1 MSLTNDLSQINHTIT
16 LEEAVEMTTRYRA
29 DMPEIIKEE
38 YADANIFPVSETFQ
52 KGIFSE
58 LVAQH
63 GCVAIRSYLGM
74 DDNQQV
80 KLIFVGVNDNNE
92 DILPIENDPGL
103 IFEYGNR
110 CPPICG
116 ATGPL
121 NSQT

>member
-1 MSLTNDLSQINHTIT
+1 MTLTNDLSQINHNIT
-16 LEEAVEMTTRYRA
+16 LEEAVEMTMRYRA

-38 YADANIFPVSETFQ
+38 YLDASIFPISETFQ

-58 LVAQH
+58 LAAQD

-74 DDNQQV
+74 DEQQHV

-92 DILPIENDPGL
+92 DILPGDDEPGL

-121 NSQT
+121 NS